1 MNSNCQ
7 SVRVSIKKKY
17 PCNALSMKRK
27 NLTLRQLAAMSLNLS
42 KVLQPFSRI
51 ALQCSKSE
59 AMQGLSYT
67 GRVGR

>member
-7 SVRVSIKKKY
+7 SVRVSIKKIY

-42 KVLQPFSRI
+42 KVLQPLFTHRL
-51 ALQCSKSE
+51 AVL
-59 AMQGLSYT
+59 
-67 GRVGR
+67 